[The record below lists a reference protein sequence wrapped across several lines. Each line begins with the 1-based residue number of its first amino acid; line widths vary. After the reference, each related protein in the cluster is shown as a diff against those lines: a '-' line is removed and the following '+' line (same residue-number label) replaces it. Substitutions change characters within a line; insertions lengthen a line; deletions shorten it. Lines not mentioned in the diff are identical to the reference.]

1 MSHLMSDKELLR
13 MEISVILIEV
23 IENSPITTNQCKER

>member
-1 MSHLMSDKELLR
+1 MSDKELLR

-23 IENSPITTNQCKER
+23 IEISAVTTNQCREC